1 MTTPTIDEA
10 IDALR
15 RLAPERQRELAGYIL
30 SLAADAGGP
39 ESIDP
44 AHLPYVTEGL
54 EQARR
59 RQFATDQEV
68 EAAYR
73 SFEE

>member
-15 RLAPERQRELAGYIL
+15 RLAPERQRDLAGYIL
-30 SLAADAGGP
+30 SLAAEDGAPG
-39 ESIDP
+39 SID
-44 AHLPYVTEGL
+44 AEHLPYVTEGL